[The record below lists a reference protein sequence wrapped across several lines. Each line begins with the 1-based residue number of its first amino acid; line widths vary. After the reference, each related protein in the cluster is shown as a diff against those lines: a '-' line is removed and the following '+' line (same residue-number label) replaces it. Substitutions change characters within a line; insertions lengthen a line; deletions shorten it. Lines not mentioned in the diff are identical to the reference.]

1 MGQKLTFLFLI
12 FPLLF
17 ASCSSNSA
25 EVIIAS
31 ASVVF
36 DYKTSSTMPQLRFS
50 VFAKVEND
58 VRTAKSVTAR
68 NVSSGLE
75 WHCDN
80 PQLLNVSQDEQW
92 VGYSCF
98 LPQESRAIPRG
109 EYEFTCLDMDGET
122 ETSSSFLI
130 DYPEELLTATS
141 TQVLSSINYKYE
153 TMIAVY
159 SNEGDLVYF
168 GKPREKWKTD
178 SDIILDFKNAVSK
191 RVCYSF
197 KKGAAVMCFMPP
209 VDLGNTSFN

>member
-17 ASCSSNSA
+17 ASCSNESA
-25 EVIIAS
+25 EVVSAS

-36 DYKTSSTMPQLRFS
+36 DYKTASSMPQVRFS
-50 VFAKVEND
+50 VFARVEND
-58 VRTAKSVTAR
+58 VRSAKSITAR
-68 NVSSGLE
+68 NASSGLE

-80 PQLLNVSQDEQW
+80 PQFLNVSQDEQW

-109 EYEFTCLDMDGET
+109 EYEFTCLDKDGET

-130 DYPEELLTATS
+130 DYPEELLSATS
-141 TQVLSSINYKYE
+141 SQVLSSINYKYE

-159 SNEGDLVYF
+159 SNEGDLLYF
-168 GKPREKWKTD
+168 GKAKEKWKGD
-178 SDIILDFKNAVSK
+178 PDIILDFKNAVSK

-197 KKGAAVMCFMPP
+197 NKGSAVMCFMPP